1 MNIDEVKEVVDRI
14 VSKKQA
20 VSRFQELKNFVDNR
34 TNPQGLV
41 TITIEKETFDAD
53 PVEVKKLL
61 NKRIQD
67 NDTTDDET
75 ELKNKAK

>member
-20 VSRFQELKNFVDNR
+20 VSRFQELKDFIDNR
-34 TNPQGLV
+34 TNPAGLV

-67 NDTTDDET
+67 NDTTDDEI